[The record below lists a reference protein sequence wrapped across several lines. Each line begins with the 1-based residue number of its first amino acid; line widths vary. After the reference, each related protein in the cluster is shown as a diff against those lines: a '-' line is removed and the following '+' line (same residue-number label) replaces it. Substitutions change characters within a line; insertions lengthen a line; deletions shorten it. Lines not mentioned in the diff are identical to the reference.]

1 MLVAAGERVEQR
13 LDALKARGVKL
24 ALDDFGTGNASPAY
38 LQRLPVDIV
47 KIDRS
52 ITAKIDSGED
62 DLALVRGIVG
72 LGKALG
78 LRLIA
83 EGIEPREAR
92 SASRRRCVRKNPEP
106 PSRTEPRPGRAEVG
120 RIEPGRILTARLAPH
135 PKLQKERRIAHGS
148 ENPGGKT

>member
-83 EGIEPREAR
+83 EGIERVAQQGIVHDLGR
-92 SASRRRCVRKNPEP
+92 HGAQGFYFGRPEP
-106 PSRTEPRPGRAEVG
+106 ASAATQTLTQRASAD
-120 RIEPGRILTARLAPH
+120 L
-135 PKLQKERRIAHGS
+135 S
-148 ENPGGKT
+148 WN